1 MRVEHVDLTFLNLPL
16 VRPEVWTWG
25 SRSSYTVGL
34 VEVQTDVGVV
44 GLGEVNVCMGPNP
57 AVIAAMCDQLS
68 ESLIGESALAPQRF
82 LSRVLGLGWYPFHRT
97 CALVLG
103 GIEMA
108 LWDAMGKHLGQP
120 ISTLFGGSL
129 RESFNSMYYV
139 QSQENLADMVG
150 QACEAV
156 GRGFDTIYFKVGIG
170 EQRDVELVALMRE
183 GLGAGPKIRVDSNE
197 AWSPGTAVRILRQMA
212 PYTIEYIE
220 QPVSMFDIEGMA
232 HVRAASGVAV
242 AANQTSWGPQ
252 SIMEVIR
259 RNAADVIMT
268 DPHQEGGLIPF
279 KKALTVC
286 EMAGVPFVVHAFN
299 ATTMSLLA
307 DVQVMSTS
315 TAPILA
321 QQGHPDFLADDYV
334 TEPLDY
340 AGGQIPVPQ
349 RPGIGV
355 EIDRDKLA
363 RYHAQFLEEGMA
375 SIYPLSTEAPAI
387 YVPAY

>member
-82 LSRVLGLGWYPFHRT
+82 LSPVLGLGWSLLHRT

-139 QSQENLADMVG
+139 QSQENLADMV
-150 QACEAV
+150 ARLA
-156 GRGFDTIYFKVGIG
+156 R
-170 EQRDVELVALMRE
+170 R
-183 GLGAGPKIRVDSNE
+183 LGAGSTP
-197 AWSPGTAVRILRQMA
+197 
-212 PYTIEYIE
+212 
-220 QPVSMFDIEGMA
+220 
-232 HVRAASGVAV
+232 
-242 AANQTSWGPQ
+242 
-252 SIMEVIR
+252 
-259 RNAADVIMT
+259 
-268 DPHQEGGLIPF
+268 
-279 KKALTVC
+279 
-286 EMAGVPFVVHAFN
+286 
-299 ATTMSLLA
+299 
-307 DVQVMSTS
+307 STS
-315 TAPILA
+315 
-321 QQGHPDFLADDYV
+321 
-334 TEPLDY
+334 
-340 AGGQIPVPQ
+340 
-349 RPGIGV
+349 RW
-355 EIDRDKLA
+355 
-363 RYHAQFLEEGMA
+363 A
-375 SIYPLSTEAPAI
+375 SASSATSSWWH
-387 YVPAY
+387 